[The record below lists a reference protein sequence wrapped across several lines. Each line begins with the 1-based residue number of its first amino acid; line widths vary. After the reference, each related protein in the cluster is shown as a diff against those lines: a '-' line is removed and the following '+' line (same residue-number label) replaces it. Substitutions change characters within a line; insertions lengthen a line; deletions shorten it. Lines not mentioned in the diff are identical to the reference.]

1 MKVVFATLNHGL
13 APQSRGRLEPKPIVI
28 EQEVW
33 IGSHATILG
42 GVTIGRGS
50 IVAAG
55 AVVTKDVPPM
65 TILGGV
71 PAKVLGSVP
80 QEDA

>member
-1 MKVVFATLNHGL
+1 MVFATLNHGL
-13 APQSRGRLEPKPIVI
+13 APQSRGRFERKPIVVK
-28 EQEVW
+28 QEVW
-33 IGSHATILG
+33 SGSHATIRG
-42 GVTIGRGS
+42 GATIGRGS
-50 IVAAG
+50 LVAAG

-80 QEDA
+80 QEDV